1 MILLSSYPK
10 GSSYKEKKEK
20 KRLELKLHFSELP
33 FLNFSVRSEEK
44 VTWNDFA
51 IFLLPSPVGI
61 NYQNAQF
68 AA

>member
-1 MILLSSYPK
+1 MSVHHHSIKARRRSYTIEQGLLILLSSYPK

-44 VTWNDFA
+44 VT
-51 IFLLPSPVGI
+51 
-61 NYQNAQF
+61 
-68 AA
+68 